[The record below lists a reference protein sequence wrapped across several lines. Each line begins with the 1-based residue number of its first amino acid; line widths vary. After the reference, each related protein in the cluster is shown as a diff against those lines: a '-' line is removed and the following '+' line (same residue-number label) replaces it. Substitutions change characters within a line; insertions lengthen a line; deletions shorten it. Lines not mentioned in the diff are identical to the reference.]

1 MKTSNLGN
9 SWRNTILRIISSIKT
24 MFCRNMSLLR
34 PNILG
39 RSGRENRVSLICHAA
54 HCQIKYIVLII
65 IFLKLA
71 KMKEMDEHT
80 AGKPRTEHW
89 SSEQTSRFWHWHLL
103 GDIGGSFSL
112 SLSIFTEAH
121 HYFDERVS
129 ISYWDIGN

>member
-1 MKTSNLGN
+1 MVEETVRWKSSASLKWQIFTGFLLDWTTKRKIIGR
-9 SWRNTILRIISSIKT
+9 WISS
-24 MFCRNMSLLR
+24 
-34 PNILG
+34 
-39 RSGRENRVSLICHAA
+39 RENRMSLICHAA
-54 HCQIKYIVLII
+54 HCQIKYIVLLI
-65 IFLKLA
+65 IFLRLG
-71 KMKEMDEHT
+71 KMKEKDEHT
-80 AGKPRTEHW
+80 AGKPRTERW